1 MTIKAIL
8 RDGHIQPLEPLP
20 TDWLDGQE
28 LVVEE
33 PEDSGVDARIA
44 EWERDLAAATAQ
56 LPAEEHDRFRQ
67 ALSDVERDSK
77 ESVRREWGL
86 P

>member
-8 RDGHIQPLEPLP
+8 RNGRIQPLEPLP
-20 TDWLDGQE
+20 SDWADGQE
-28 LVVEE
+28 LVVEQ
-33 PEDSGVDARIA
+33 PELADTGAPVADWA
-44 EWERDLAAATAQ
+44 RDLDAATAQ

-67 ALSDVERDSK
+67 ALDEIERDSK
-77 ESVRREWGL
+77 DAVRREWGL